1 MKYVFFN
8 VERSIN
14 YLQKI
19 QPMVVQIDYWF
30 FKVMKSFNKLVK
42 KLQSLNIQTC
52 EANTTSKAK
61 YVCLCVCIYIY
72 IEKYE
77 FKHRI

>member
-1 MKYVFFN
+1 
-8 VERSIN
+8 
-14 YLQKI
+14 
-19 QPMVVQIDYWF
+19 
-30 FKVMKSFNKLVK
+30 MKSFNKLVK